1 MDLHRG
7 LKLDSRSLHTP
18 HIQTEFVKSE
28 SWGLGRIIVPNHI
41 SNRLVITFTVDLETW
56 FKVIAN
62 LTPTINLHMFADKAQ
77 GGEYIVITPILNR
90 RLI

>member
-18 HIQTEFVKSE
+18 HIQTEFVNSK
-28 SWGLGRIIVPNHI
+28 SWGLRRIIVPNHI
-41 SNRLVITFTVDLETW
+41 SNRLVITFTVDLEIW

-62 LTPTINLHMFADKAQ
+62 LTPTINLHMFADKTQ
-77 GGEYIVITPILNR
+77 GVNILSVPQF
-90 RLI
+90 

>member
-18 HIQTEFVKSE
+18 HIPTEFVKSE

-62 LTPTINLHMFADKAQ
+62 LTPTINLHMIADKAQ
-77 GGEYIVITPILNR
+77 G
-90 RLI
+90 

>member
-18 HIQTEFVKSE
+18 HIPTEFVKFE

-62 LTPTINLHMFADKAQ
+62 LTPTINLPMIADKAQ
-77 GGEYIVITPILNR
+77 GVNILSVPQF
-90 RLI
+90 

>member
-18 HIQTEFVKSE
+18 HIQTEFVNSK

-41 SNRLVITFTVDLETW
+41 SNRLVITFTDDLETW

-62 LTPTINLHMFADKAQ
+62 LTPTINLHRIADKAQ
-77 GGEYIVITPILNR
+77 GVNILSVPQF
-90 RLI
+90 